1 MPETAPE
8 APVLK
13 AARRPA
19 RLLRRVLGA
28 ALVMRLQ
35 LRPPAPL
42 DSGLILL
49 AWLRRPAIEMPMLA
63 RDALAERAESR
74 ADRLRRRLDDVYP
87 F

>member
-1 MPETAPE
+1 MPAGMTTPQ
-8 APVLK
+8 APVFR
-13 AARRPA
+13 AA

-42 DSGLILL
+42 DAGLILL